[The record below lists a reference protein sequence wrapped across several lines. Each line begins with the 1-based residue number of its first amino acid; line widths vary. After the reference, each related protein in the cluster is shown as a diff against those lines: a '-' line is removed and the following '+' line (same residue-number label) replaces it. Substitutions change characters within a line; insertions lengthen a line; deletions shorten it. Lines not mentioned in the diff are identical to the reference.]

1 MLHRALWLLRADTD
15 VREHSLT
22 RVTSALVRQV
32 SRPFSV
38 CQQLLPTEWRKRS
51 SRSERGLNRWGGVA
65 GLTKHISGRVQRKA
79 CMTLARAVAS

>member
-1 MLHRALWLLRADTD
+1 MLHRGLWLLRADTD
-15 VREHSLT
+15 GREHLLT

-51 SRSERGLNRWGGVA
+51 SRSEHGLNRWGGAA
-65 GLTKHISGRVQRKA
+65 GLTEHSSGRV
-79 CMTLARAVAS
+79 